1 MIDRPLYLNK
11 LMSWKDKDI
20 IKVITGIRRCGKSRI
35 LDSFALKLKEQGITE
50 EQIIHLNF
58 EEMGDEQISD
68 AKTLHDMIDSRLKA
82 NKDKMTYIMLDEVQK
97 IPEWEKAVASLR
109 LRKNA
114 DLYLTGSN
122 AYMLSSELA
131 TFLSGRYVEIKMLPL
146 SFKEFLTFHKFPND
160 MSMERKFALY
170 IKFGGMPSL
179 KDFDFSERQSY
190 EVLDGIYNTVLVK
203 DVASRAKNTNT
214 QVIEKIIHFLAD
226 NIANISSVNSITN
239 TLYSEKSIESKNN
252 SYVND
257 CIGLLEKAFIFYPV
271 QRYDV
276 KGKELLRSLEKYYIV
291 DNGLRYRILNRVSD
305 NGRILEN
312 IVYFELLRRGYTV
325 FIGKYEDKEIDFI
338 ATKQDEKLYI
348 QVNDRMDANKTFS
361 RELGVLQQIRDSH
374 PKMVLTNDEMLVG
387 STEDGI
393 KIVSLLE
400 WLLKDYE
407 A

>member
-1 MIDRPLYLNK
+1 M
-11 LMSWKDKDI
+11 
-20 IKVITGIRRCGKSRI
+20 
-35 LDSFALKLKEQGITE
+35 
-50 EQIIHLNF
+50 
-58 EEMGDEQISD
+58 
-68 AKTLHDMIDSRLKA
+68 
-82 NKDKMTYIMLDEVQK
+82 
-97 IPEWEKAVASLR
+97 
-109 LRKNA
+109 
-114 DLYLTGSN
+114 
-122 AYMLSSELA
+122 
-131 TFLSGRYVEIKMLPL
+131 
-146 SFKEFLTFHKFPND
+146 
-160 MSMERKFALY
+160 
-170 IKFGGMPSL
+170 
-179 KDFDFSERQSY
+179 
-190 EVLDGIYNTVLVK
+190 
-203 DVASRAKNTNT
+203 
-214 QVIEKIIHFLAD
+214 
-226 NIANISSVNSITN
+226 
-239 TLYSEKSIESKNN
+239 
-252 SYVND
+252 
-257 CIGLLEKAFIFYPV
+257 
-271 QRYDV
+271 
-276 KGKELLRSLEKYYIV
+276 EKYYIV